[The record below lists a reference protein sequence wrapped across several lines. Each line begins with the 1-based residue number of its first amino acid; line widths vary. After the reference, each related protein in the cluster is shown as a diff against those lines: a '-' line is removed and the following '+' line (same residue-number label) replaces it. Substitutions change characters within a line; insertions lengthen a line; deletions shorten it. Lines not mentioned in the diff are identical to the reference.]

1 MNDIIYLTKEGKR
14 KLQEELADLKGPQRK
29 ALSLRLKTAIEMGDL
44 SENADYISAKENQGF
59 LEGRILEIEMTL
71 KGAVMVDKA
80 NFKHGEV
87 NIGTKVTIQ
96 EVGYPPETYYLVGL
110 KEADPSNDRI
120 SYESPFGKALIGHTK
135 GDIVVAETPNGK
147 IKLKI
152 LKIE

>member
-1 MNDIIYLTKEGKR
+1 MNDLIYLTKEGKL
-14 KLQEELADLKGPQRK
+14 KLQGELADLKGPQRK

-44 SENADYISAKENQGF
+44 SENADYISAKEDQGF
-59 LEGRILEIEMTL
+59 LEGRILEIETTL

-80 NFKHGEV
+80 NFKLGEV

-96 EVGYPPETYYLVGL
+96 EVDYPPETYYLVGS

-120 SYESPFGKALIGHTK
+120 SYESPFGKALIGHKK
-135 GDIVVAETPNGK
+135 GDTVIAKTPNGE

-152 LKIE
+152 LEIE